1 VCGCLLTQQQV
12 ELDARD
18 RAGGALAY
26 LAQGGGGQQRQQGGA
41 MHAPAQQQIAMG
53 APAYPPPPPPPQ
65 YGAAPA
71 GYPQMQ
77 RVFSRLA
84 PCLPRF
90 GAFLA
95 SFPSFFP
102 FAPSPLVPTLA
113 PPDCLCYARSI
124 KRSPHSSR
132 SRLRH
137 PTKKEERIV
146 GRLMAAARRPRSHDP
161 AFAPRAARSAVTARW
176 KKRRGS

>member
-1 VCGCLLTQQQV
+1 MCGCLLTQQQV

-77 RVFSRLA
+77 R
-84 PCLPRF
+84 
-90 GAFLA
+90 
-95 SFPSFFP
+95 
-102 FAPSPLVPTLA
+102 
-113 PPDCLCYARSI
+113 
-124 KRSPHSSR
+124 
-132 SRLRH
+132 
-137 PTKKEERIV
+137 
-146 GRLMAAARRPRSHDP
+146 
-161 AFAPRAARSAVTARW
+161 
-176 KKRRGS
+176 